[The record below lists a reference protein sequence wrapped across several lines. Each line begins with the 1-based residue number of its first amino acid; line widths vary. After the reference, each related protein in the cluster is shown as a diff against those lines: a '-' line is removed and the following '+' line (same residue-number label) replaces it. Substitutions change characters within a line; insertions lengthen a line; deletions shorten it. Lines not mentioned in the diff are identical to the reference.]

1 MDQSTSRSRQAVN
14 HYQSTI
20 VNGMIGMLAS
30 TGTVL
35 TTFQTQFEW
44 GIRVT
49 AGIGGIVVTVL
60 TSYNLIKKLKQ

>member
-1 MDQSTSRSRQAVN
+1 
-14 HYQSTI
+14 
-20 VNGMIGMLAS
+20 MIGMLAS